1 VDANGSAQLT
11 LGGPRRIVRA
21 SRSDVIGNVCYSF
34 VTGKWL
40 DTLRTELQEPMPL
53 VSLDPYRAGASI
65 CQVLPRLSF
74 SAEFNKSNTSYAF
87 VTEMA

>member
-1 VDANGSAQLT
+1 MVPRSSP
-11 LGGPRRIVRA
+11 LGIAAGIVRA

-34 VTGKWL
+34 VTGKWF
-40 DTLRTELQEPMPL
+40 DTLRTELHESLPP

-65 CQVLPRLSF
+65 LSSF
-74 SAEFNKSNTSYAF
+74 VQGCLLVPNLIKSNIRYAF

>member
-1 VDANGSAQLT
+1 MVPRSSP
-11 LGGPRRIVRA
+11 LGIAAGIVRA

-34 VTGKWL
+34 VTGKWF

-53 VSLDPYRAGASI
+53 VSLDSYRAGASI
-65 CQVLPRLSF
+65 CQVFVKGCLLAPNLI
-74 SAEFNKSNTSYAF
+74 KSNIRYAF